1 MNVDVNVVL
10 VIMFN
15 ACVKQIFF
23 TYIDCNW
30 QINYTCLKLDY
41 SQLYKLTPYRQLLWK
56 SFIDFESELGEYDR
70 ARELYERLLQRTQ
83 HVKVWISYAQFES
96 SLNIDGSEEQ
106 TRHVYDT
113 ADKEL
118 RKGDDKSARLLLLE
132 SWLEFE
138 KKTGNMANVKSIRTF
153 KYKMLCKIMFVYGVV
168 GIFML
173 DLHIIF

>member
-1 MNVDVNVVL
+1 MEPTDWL
-10 VIMFN
+10 FN
-15 ACVKQIFF
+15 
-23 TYIDCNW
+23 
-30 QINYTCLKLDY
+30 
-41 SQLYKLTPYRQLLWK
+41 QLLWK

-96 SLNIDGSEEQ
+96 SLNIDGAEEQ
-106 TRHVYDT
+106 ARHVYDT

-138 KKTGNMANVKSIRTF
+138 KKTGNMANVKSIRTWQ
-153 KYKMLCKIMFVYGVV
+153 
-168 GIFML
+168 
-173 DLHIIF
+173 